1 MMTVGAGRVADEGA
15 CCDEREMACRF
26 SVALSN
32 HGDRFG
38 QATSRVCTINMCL
51 EAIVRIVD
59 SRDIVEA

>member
-1 MMTVGAGRVADEGA
+1 MTVGAGRFANGVVR
-15 CCDEREMACRF
+15 CDKREMACNCYAAP
-26 SVALSN
+26 SD
-32 HGDRFG
+32 HGGRFG